1 MIYWCATALVLFLLS
16 WCALFYFFI
25 SLQVL
30 YLDSLETGFKRIS
43 TRGCRVSVWTTKL
56 VRKAIAKDTKPD
68 GSFGAL
74 QVCHFVNY
82 IHFPFFSFVIFFI
95 LYTKP
100 FLSAEIGVYWARQH
114 PFRPPCSTRRFY
126 QHSCPWEFWKPGMKS
141 VLFYCTLS
149 SFFTHGMKHIAST
162 LS

>member
-1 MIYWCATALVLFLLS
+1 MIYWCATTLVLFLLS

-30 YLDSLETGFKRIS
+30 YLDSLDTGFKRIS

-56 VRKAIAKDTKPD
+56 VIKAIAKDTKPD

-95 LYTKP
+95 LCTKP
-100 FLSAEIGVYWARQH
+100 FYQLKSEFTGQDNILFGHHVPLEDFINTHVHESFGNQVWKVCFLIV
-114 PFRPPCSTRRFY
+114 PFPVFLP
-126 QHSCPWEFWKPGMKS
+126 
-141 VLFYCTLS
+141 
-149 SFFTHGMKHIAST
+149 FFFFFLIPMHV
-162 LS
+162 

>member
-1 MIYWCATALVLFLLS
+1 ML
-16 WCALFYFFI
+16 YFISFI

-30 YLDSLETGFKRIS
+30 YLDSLDTGFKRIS

-95 LYTKP
+95 LCTKP
-100 FLSAEIGVYWARQH
+100 FYQLKSEFIGQDNI
-114 PFRPPCSTRRFY
+114 
-126 QHSCPWEFWKPGMKS
+126 
-141 VLFYCTLS
+141 LFGHHVPLEDFINTHVHE
-149 SFFTHGMKHIAST
+149 SFGNQV
-162 LS
+162 